1 MGIATRGRPR
11 ASGERYPSGEL
22 KRKKH
27 TPESVTVPAAPS
39 SAGRAPISGALWQR
53 MLADGE
59 KIFRDAKFGTE
70 ITRLGAVGQLTAD
83 EVATG
88 IRVAAVYGRF
98 EYYANQ
104 KRSAA
109 SPHYIREYISEGA
122 GRDTEAVNFQ
132 FMEGR
137 ERDRGFPLRDREER
151 EADATRAFKALQEI
165 IPFEYRAQLEM
176 LCVEDQH
183 VGYQGLIRARIALA
197 LAKEHFRDEAKGVS
211 KRQRRLARLRG
222 RERLVPPQRPK
233 SKPMPIDPFKEA
245 FFTVQ
250 RKLYPHFTDEALQ
263 EAWDILCALKARND
277 FRREA
282 ELHD

>member
-1 MGIATRGRPR
+1 MGVATRGRPR
-11 ASGERYPSGEL
+11 ASGDRYPSGEL
-22 KRKKH
+22 KRKKP
-27 TPESVTVPAAPS
+27 TPEGVKVPDAPALS
-39 SAGRAPISGALWQR
+39 GRAVISGAVWQR

-59 KIFRDAKFGTE
+59 KVFRDAKFGTE
-70 ITRLGAVGQLTAD
+70 ITRLGAIGQLTAD

-109 SPHYIREYISEGA
+109 SPHYIREYIAEGA

-137 ERDRGFPLRDREER
+137 ERDRGFHLEDRETR
-151 EADATRAFKALQEI
+151 EADATRAFRALQDI
-165 IPFEYRAQLEM
+165 IPFEYRAQIEM

-183 VGYQGLIRARIALA
+183 VGYQGLIRARIGLA
-197 LAKEHFRDEAKGVS
+197 LAREHFRDEAKGVS

-222 RERLVPPQRPK
+222 RERLVPLQRPK
-233 SKPMPIDPFKEA
+233 PKPKSIDPFKEA
-245 FFTVQ
+245 FFAVQ
-250 RKLYPHFTDEALQ
+250 RKLYPEFTDEALQ
-263 EAWDILCALKARND
+263 QVWDTVCALKARND
-277 FRREA
+277 YRREA
-282 ELHD
+282 EQND